1 MFWVQSLFKSGYN
14 CWNLASSSIVWT
26 FEHTPECP
34 VICVVE
40 MTIGVVGGCVVVV
53 VGCVVVVVGCVVV
66 VVVVVVCGVV
76 IVCGALV
83 IVVVGVVV
91 VDATDE
97 DTWKSNM
104 IPMRHKQSPDY
115 QRLFMGS

>member
-1 MFWVQSLFKSGYN
+1 M
-14 CWNLASSSIVWT
+14 
-26 FEHTPECP
+26 
-34 VICVVE
+34 
-40 MTIGVVGGCVVVV
+40 VV

>member
-1 MFWVQSLFKSGYN
+1 M
-14 CWNLASSSIVWT
+14 
-26 FEHTPECP
+26 
-34 VICVVE
+34 VV
-40 MTIGVVGGCVVVV
+40 VSCVVVV
-53 VGCVVVVVGCVVV
+53 VGCVV

-104 IPMRHKQSPDY
+104 IPMRHKRSPDY